1 MFNNLQPI
9 RNIRRWRELQAIL
22 FRYGFDF
29 LADTT
34 EIKNIQ
40 TTLQGL
46 NLPFSLPET
55 RLTELSVPERVRRML
70 QDLGPTYVK
79 LGQIFSSRS
88 DFLPDS
94 WIKELQKLQDA
105 VPPFSFEIVERTIKE
120 ELGSIKDVFLFVDP
134 EPIAAASIG
143 QVHYAILND
152 FKQVVVK
159 VQRPDIE
166 NKIKSD
172 LDFVMDFAK
181 LVWNSTD
188 WGKKYGAISI
198 AEELI
203 RTLMDELDYNIEG
216 TYADRL
222 RRNME
227 KFDDIAVPRIYW
239 DYTTKRILTMEAI
252 DGIKIND
259 IENINTLDLD
269 RKQVARVFIR
279 SIVHQ
284 AFIDGFFHADP
295 HPGNLM
301 IDKETK
307 KLVYLDTGM
316 MGSLLPEQRDQLGEI
331 IHATIRRDT
340 EAILHLASNLGTP
353 FQPIDEQKLRRDM
366 DHLINLYLE
375 APLERIEV
383 SRLLSDILT
392 LIFES
397 GIRLPPV
404 LGMAAKALLQ
414 GEDVARTLDPE
425 IQVLEVMKDVS
436 LQIYMNRFQPEKT
449 FWSVLGTARDFQQLI
464 KVLPRAITNI
474 LSDLDS
480 GKLKIGIEVID
491 LKDIISNVLVI
502 ANRLIVGVVLLGMM
516 ISSALAMGVSPDNT
530 YTVIPILGV
539 IGFILSIGIALL
551 MIVQVWSAIGAAR
564 RSGRRHKKRVEKLK
578 NNS

>member
-40 TTLQGL
+40 TTLQSL

-55 RLTELSVPERVRRML
+55 SLTELSVPERVRRML

-79 LGQIFSSRS
+79 LGQILSSRS

-227 KFDDIAVPRIYW
+227 KFDDITVPRIYW
-239 DYTTKRILTMEAI
+239 EFTTKRILTMEAI

-259 IENINTLDLD
+259 IENINALDLD
-269 RKQVARVFIR
+269 RKKVARVFIH

-331 IHATIRRDT
+331 VHATIRRDT

-414 GEDVARTLDPE
+414 GEDVARTLYPE
-425 IQVLEVMKDVS
+425 IQVIEVMRDVS
-436 LQIYMNRFQPEKT
+436 LQIYLNRFQPEKT

-464 KVLPRAITNI
+464 KVLPRSLINI

-516 ISSALAMGVSPDNT
+516 IGSALAMGVSPENT

-564 RSGRRHKKRVEKLK
+564 RSGRRRKKREEKFK
-578 NNS
+578 K